1 MLEYK
6 GEERGIEVVRQSERD
21 TSKTCSACG
30 TKDGNQRVE
39 RGLYVCDDCGTVA
52 NADVNGAENIRRKVP
67 PSPKR
72 DRSTGWMAQLA
83 VHLFDRSEG
92 VSPREN
98 RPWTANP
105 NIPTRTGNS
114 GVDGACA
121 VCVRDLRSLS
131 VHAEEDVIPS
141 PTGEHQLPW
150 NFRSLFSRDIA
161 YTHAQISAA

>member
-30 TKDGNQRVE
+30 TEDGNQRVE

-72 DRSTGWMAQLA
+72 DRSTGWIAQPA

-105 NIPTRTGNS
+105 NIPTRYGKPRRRRRLRRLCE
-114 GVDGACA
+114 GPPVP
-121 VCVRDLRSLS
+121 LRSRRGGCHS
-131 VHAEEDVIPS
+131 KS
-141 PTGEHQLPW
+141 NRRTPTTVE
-150 NFRSLFSRDIA
+150 F
-161 YTHAQISAA
+161 